1 MFDDAFLDFPPGVV
15 NIGTIESL
23 LDIVINADILRNLK
37 VYRFI
42 VLFTLQDLCFKM
54 FQALVDIFVS
64 HSIIRGCSGGQ
75 PMSCPP
81 DF

>member
-1 MFDDAFLDFPPGVV
+1 MFDNAFLDFPPGVA
-15 NIGTIESL
+15 NIGGIESL

-42 VLFTLQDLCFKM
+42 VRFTLQDLGFKM

-64 HSIIRGCSGGQ
+64 HSIIRGCSGG
-75 PMSCPP
+75 
-81 DF
+81 